1 MASGHKNYGS
11 LRSIGLL
18 CCLWGVQSTSPLYII
33 SQKQQLTANF
43 QKFVKLTFSL
53 SFEFKMSKKKCFVC
67 GNINKPLF
75 EIPSNPQIRTKW
87 FEALDG
93 VIGNLKQKHVA
104 QK

>member
-1 MASGHKNYGS
+1 V
-11 LRSIGLL
+11 
-18 CCLWGVQSTSPLYII
+18 WSTNPLYLI

-53 SFEFKMSKKKCFVC
+53 TFEFKMIKKKCFVC
-67 GNINKPLF
+67 GNFNKPLF

-87 FEALDG
+87 FEVLDG